1 MGTLRDLKAMD
12 KNVHL
17 LVTNSNLADIYV
29 YDTLKERCD
38 ATLESIYNIEKVSD
52 IGIMKELVGMEP
64 YMSDRWLFIVDYSK
78 LKKSIKEIS
87 GIFEADTSIF
97 LIKVKGYADFKEFKE
112 LYPRCNDVYLSMIRR
127 NDILYLFNDIKI
139 SSKCLDFVCKS
150 YMREPEKVFMLRKEM
165 LNGYEVSKDH
175 DIIKLCG
182 ASSGSVVS
190 FALGLLSSN
199 PKSKKGFDMV
209 MRNKVLQTEDMIDA
223 YGIRSFRNFL
233 VSSVRDI
240 MDIKILYLQGVIYNS
255 IRDLPEIYDERK
267 LSRYNY
273 CLGKI
278 IETQYDDIMRLYLIL
293 KSSGMWIAKSD
304 VMSFLYNYYG
314 GKLDVNSSEL

>member
-64 YMSDRWLFIVDYSK
+64 YMSDRWLFIIDYSK

-112 LYPRCNDVYLSMIRR
+112 LYSLQIPFSPQLSH
-127 NDILYLFNDIKI
+127 L
-139 SSKCLDFVCKS
+139 
-150 YMREPEKVFMLRKEM
+150 
-165 LNGYEVSKDH
+165 
-175 DIIKLCG
+175 G
-182 ASSGSVVS
+182 ARAV
-190 FALGLLSSN
+190 
-199 PKSKKGFDMV
+199 
-209 MRNKVLQTEDMIDA
+209 QT
-223 YGIRSFRNFL
+223 
-233 VSSVRDI
+233 
-240 MDIKILYLQGVIYNS
+240 
-255 IRDLPEIYDERK
+255 
-267 LSRYNY
+267 
-273 CLGKI
+273 
-278 IETQYDDIMRLYLIL
+278 
-293 KSSGMWIAKSD
+293 
-304 VMSFLYNYYG
+304 
-314 GKLDVNSSEL
+314 